1 MKNLVPRIISGIVY
15 VVLIVFGTTGPSWL
29 FAGLMGLFL
38 LMCYIEFIRMAQLKD
53 KFYLVLSF
61 LAVSGIFYYFTFY
74 LFEGE
79 AVPTNQSLSYA
90 GPVLFFLACLTI
102 MFSENELR
110 QEFGKATVAVI
121 YTAAPFSLA
130 LTLPTVSYELGK
142 QVISPEILYV
152 FILIWVSDVMA
163 YVVGSLWGKH
173 KMAPLLSAGKTWE
186 GAVGGFVFTVLA
198 GYLLHIYF
206 QGNTDL
212 NWLGIGLLV
221 GICAPCG
228 DLIESKL
235 KRIFNVKDSGSLIP
249 GHGGF
254 LDRLDSFIFVIP
266 VLYLYLLIF

>member
-15 VVLIVFGTTGPSWL
+15 VLIIVFGTTGPPWL
-29 FAGLMGLFL
+29 FAVLMGFFL
-38 LMCYIEFIRMAQLKD
+38 LMCYIEFVKMARLKD
-53 KFYLVLSF
+53 KFYIVLSS
-61 LAVSGIFYYFTFY
+61 LAIIGVFYYFTFY
-74 LFEGE
+74 LFQGE
-79 AVPTNQSLSYA
+79 TVPSNQSLSYA

-130 LTLPTVSYELGK
+130 LTIPSVSYELGK
-142 QVISPEILYV
+142 QLISPEILYV

-173 KMAPLLSAGKTWE
+173 KLAPQLSSAKTWE

-198 GYLLHIYF
+198 GYILHTYF
-206 QGNTDL
+206 TGDTGL
-212 NWLGIGLLV
+212 NWIIIGLLV
-221 GICAPCG
+221 AVCAPAG

-235 KRIFNVKDSGSLIP
+235 KRIFDVKDSGSLIP